1 MIHKT
6 KSVLKPG
13 ILLHLSLII
22 STILVS
28 VFVVKNLVGNLYY
41 IKWEASPQKD
51 EDSISILQEKMVKLI
66 PSKSSSFY
74 ELGRCYHKK
83 VYTAVSR
90 EEQVEM
96 LRQAEQ
102 SFIKAISFQPGNSY
116 YLAEYARVAGSKG
129 DIDRAISYFEKSISL
144 SKTNAT
150 IHKIYARWSLY
161 RAKSVFRI
169 EDLGFLEKMYN
180 NPEEFVPFY
189 EEQIIGG
196 VMVKTFI
203 NIAEREWDEAL
214 RLGVPTGHSIYR
226 NLGDLYMMIRKL
238 DKAIDNYKRAGDDI
252 RLINSYFIK
261 QDFATLFSIV
271 KRVVETKNRI
281 FWSRWDEI
289 RGLLDKVAIMDRK
302 KYEAYYWLGKGYYQQ
317 NMFEEAIGNLEKS
330 TALKPNHV
338 DGHLFLAKSYEAV
351 RKTDSSIHEYT
362 EVLKI
367 KPGHK
372 EANELLGRALG
383 NKL

>member
-1 MIHKT
+1 MLRT
-6 KSVLKPG
+6 KSILKSET
-13 ILLHLSLII
+13 LLYLSLILI
-22 STILVS
+22 TIFVS
-28 VFVVKNLVGNLYY
+28 VFVVKDFVGNLYY
-41 IKWEASPQKD
+41 LKWKDSPQKD
-51 EDSISILQEKMVKLI
+51 EDRISILEEKTVKLI

-74 ELGRCYHKK
+74 ELGRYYHKK
-83 VYTAVSR
+83 AYTAVSR
-90 EEQVEM
+90 EEQIEM
-96 LRQAEQ
+96 FRQAEQ
-102 SFIKAISFQPGNSY
+102 FLIKAISMQPGNSY
-116 YLAEYARVAGSKG
+116 YLAEYARIAGSRG
-129 DIDRAISYFEKSISL
+129 GMDMAISYFEKSISL
-144 SKTNAT
+144 SKTDAT

-161 RAKSVFRI
+161 RARTVFLV
-169 EDLGFLEKMYN
+169 EDLEFLVKMYN
-180 NPEEFVPFY
+180 NPEEVVPFY

-196 VMVKTFI
+196 VMVKTFVD
-203 NIAEREWDEAL
+203 IAEREWDEAL
-214 RLGVPTGHSIYR
+214 RLGVPGSRGLYR
-226 NLGDLYMMIRKL
+226 NLGDLYMMVRRP
-238 DKAIDNYKRAGDDI
+238 DKAIDNYKRAGDNI

-261 QDFATLFSIV
+261 RDLASLFSVV
-271 KRVVETKNRI
+271 KIIIDTKNRI

-289 RGLLDKVAIMDRK
+289 RKLLDKIAIVDRNS
-302 KYEAYYWLGKGYYQQ
+302 YQAYYWLGKGYYQQ

-362 EVLKI
+362 EILKI

>member
-1 MIHKT
+1 MPVK
-6 KSVLKPG
+6 KSILKSET
-13 ILLHLSLII
+13 LLFLSLIVL
-22 STILVS
+22 TILVS
-28 VFVVKNLVGNLYY
+28 VFVVKNFVGNLYY
-41 IKWEASPQKD
+41 LKWKDSPQKD
-51 EDSISILQEKMVKLI
+51 EESISILEEKTVKLI

-74 ELGRCYHKK
+74 ELGRYYHKK
-83 VYTAVSR
+83 AYTAVSR
-90 EEQVEM
+90 EEQREM
-96 LRQAEQ
+96 FRQAEQ
-102 SFIKAISFQPGNSY
+102 FLIKAISMQPGNSY
-116 YLAEYARVAGSKG
+116 YLAEYARIAGSRG
-129 DIDRAISYFEKSISL
+129 GMDMAISYFEKSISL
-144 SKTNAT
+144 SKTDAT

-161 RAKSVFRI
+161 RARTVFLV
-169 EDLGFLEKMYN
+169 EDLEFLVKMYN
-180 NPEEFVPFY
+180 NPEEVVPFY

-196 VMVKTFI
+196 VMVKTFVD
-203 NIAEREWDEAL
+203 IAEREWDEAL
-214 RLGVPTGHSIYR
+214 RLGVPGSRGLYR
-226 NLGDLYMMIRKL
+226 NLGDLYMMVRRP
-238 DKAIDNYKRAGDDI
+238 DKAIDNYKRAGDNI

-261 QDFATLFSIV
+261 RDLASLFSVV
-271 KRVVETKNRI
+271 KSIIDTKNRI

-289 RGLLDKVAIMDRK
+289 RKLLDKIAIVDRNS
-302 KYEAYYWLGKGYYQQ
+302 YQAYYWLGKGYYQQ